1 MIMLPEFYQFQ
12 VSTKVLYGPG
22 MAFDFSHELQEIRAG
37 RFFLVT
43 DRVIHEL
50 GLAGQ
55 VADQLKADGFDIT
68 GIYQDV
74 PQDASVD
81 CVTAIAAEAGRTG
94 AEGLLAVGGGS
105 VIDAAKAAN
114 FIFTNGG
121 SLVSNYSGAGTL
133 SARLKPL
140 VVIPTTAGTG
150 SECTLA
156 AVIYDQ
162 ENNTKL
168 SFSDKFLMP
177 DLAVLDPQMTAS
189 MPPKLT
195 AATGMDALTHA
206 VEAYVGLDTS
216 PPAQALSQYAI
227 SLIAGHINRAAE
239 SGDDMEARGAMLIG
253 ANLAGIAFS
262 HSMVGCVH
270 SMAHA
275 VGAVARVPHGIAN
288 AVLLPHGMSYNL
300 EPCQA
305 EFARLAPFLGEKTNG
320 AGDSDAAR
328 LAIEGINK
336 LKARLK
342 EGCGLPTRLSE
353 AGVSE
358 EMLSVIA
365 QKAEEDGTAIYNP
378 REVMAADIMVPLKN
392 AL

>member
-1 MIMLPEFYQFQ
+1 MLPEFYQFQ

-22 MAFDFSHELQEIRAG
+22 MALDFSHELQEIGVG
-37 RFFLVT
+37 RLFLVT
-43 DRVIHEL
+43 DGIIHEL
-50 GLAGQ
+50 GLADR
-55 VADQLKADGFDIT
+55 VVDQLKADGFEIT
-68 GIYQDV
+68 GIYRDV
-74 PQDASVD
+74 PQDAAVD
-81 CVTAIAAEAGRTG
+81 CVSEIAEQAGRTG
-94 AEGLLAVGGGS
+94 AEALLAVGGGS

-114 FIFTNGG
+114 FIFTHGG
-121 SLVSNYSGAGTL
+121 SLVSDYSGAGTL

-162 ENNTKL
+162 ENHTKL
-168 SFSDKFLMP
+168 SYSDKFLMP
-177 DLAVLDPQMTAS
+177 DLAVLDPQMTVS

-216 PPAQALSQYAI
+216 PPAQALSQHAV
-227 SLIAGHINRAAE
+227 SLIAGHIIRAVE
-239 SGDDMEARGAMLIG
+239 SGDDLEARGAMLVG

-275 VGAVARVPHGIAN
+275 VGAVARVPHGVAN

-300 EPCQA
+300 APCEA
-305 EFARLAPFLGEKTNG
+305 EFARLAPFLGENTKG
-320 AGDSDAAR
+320 AGDADAAR
-328 LAIEGINK
+328 LAIEGVNK

-342 EGCGLPTRLSE
+342 EACDLPTRLSE

-358 EMLSVIA
+358 DMLSLIA

-378 REVMAADIMVPLKN
+378 REVIAADIMVSLQN
-392 AL
+392 AF